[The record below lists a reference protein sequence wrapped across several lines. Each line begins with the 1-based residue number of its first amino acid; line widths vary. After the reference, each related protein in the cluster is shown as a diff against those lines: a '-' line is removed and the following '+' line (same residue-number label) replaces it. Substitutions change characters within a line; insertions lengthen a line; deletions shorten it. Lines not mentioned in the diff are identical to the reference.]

1 MTSSAEAQGHRLAD
15 RPVPVLAAL
24 AGAASAAVVLIPLL
38 LLSVVTWI
46 AAAVHDAGGPF
57 SGALR
62 SGILVWLAGN
72 HVPVRLDGLAIS
84 LSPLG
89 LLAVIVLC
97 LFLAGRRLG
106 RELPDARTAALGG
119 LYLAGSYAVL
129 LTAAAIGAGGTGRWG
144 ANPLLAFVIGAV
156 VALLAGGAG
165 VASGSTGV
173 REMLHR
179 LPQWVRPVVTGG
191 LAGSAVLV
199 ALAALVLAGS
209 LFAGRARVEALVN
222 AYHGSAVELTSL
234 GLLSL
239 ALVPN
244 AVAFVVAYLLGAGFR
259 LGSDTVIS
267 PQMVDL
273 GQMPALPILGALP
286 REGVPPLNLAV
297 VFAAA
302 LVSAVVSLAVTGRRD
317 LADGVDWRRLSFDAA
332 VLRPAAAGVLSAL
345 VLITVMS
352 LSGGGLGSGR
362 LSWVGPALLP
372 AAALS
377 VSLFGLVGA
386 AGGALRWLVAWIGRG
401 ADV

>member
-1 MTSSAEAQGHRLAD
+1 MTSSAEVQGHRLAD

-24 AGAASAAVVLIPLL
+24 AGAASAGVVLIPLV
-38 LLSVVTWI
+38 LLSVLTWI

-72 HVPVRLDGLAIS
+72 HVPVRLDGLSIS

-129 LTAAAIGAGGTGRWG
+129 LTAGAIGAGGTGRWG

-156 VALLAGGAG
+156 IALFGGGAG
-165 VASGSTGV
+165 LAAGSTGV
-173 REMLHR
+173 RELIGR
-179 LPQWVRPVVTGG
+179 LPQWVRPVLTGA

-222 AYHGSAVELTSL
+222 AYHGSALELTSL

-244 AVAFVVAYLLGAGFR
+244 AVAFVVAYLLGAGFL

-286 REGVPPLNLAV
+286 GEGVPPLNLAV

-302 LVSAVVSLAVTGRRD
+302 LVSALVSLAVTARRD
-317 LADGVDWRRLSFDAA
+317 LAEGVDWRLLSFDAA

-345 VLITVMS
+345 LLIMLMA

-386 AGGALRWLVAWIGRG
+386 TGGALRWLVAWIGRR